1 TARIVHGTGTRSG
14 DKGFFFPPT
23 LLRADDARQA
33 GAVHEREVFGPVAT
47 LLPYDA
53 SAAAASD
60 IVALGGGILVTS
72 IYSDDAGWVG
82 EFLASGGGAAG
93 RVYVGS
99 ESSAAEAP
107 GSGAAL
113 PQALHGGPGRA
124 GGGEEL
130 GGLVGV
136 KLYLQ
141 RVAVQ
146 GSKTLVNEVAGIA
159 GVTA

>member
-1 TARIVHGTGTRSG
+1 
-14 DKGFFFPPT
+14 
-23 LLRADDARQA
+23 
-33 GAVHEREVFGPVAT
+33 
-47 LLPYDA
+47 
-53 SAAAASD
+53 
-60 IVALGGGILVTS
+60 VALGGGILVTS
-72 IYSDDAGWVG
+72 VYSDDTDWVRD
-82 EFLASGGGAAG
+82 FITSGGGAAG

-99 ESSAAEAP
+99 ESSAADAP

-146 GSKTLVNEVAGIA
+146 GSKNLVNEVT
-159 GVTA
+159 GVNA